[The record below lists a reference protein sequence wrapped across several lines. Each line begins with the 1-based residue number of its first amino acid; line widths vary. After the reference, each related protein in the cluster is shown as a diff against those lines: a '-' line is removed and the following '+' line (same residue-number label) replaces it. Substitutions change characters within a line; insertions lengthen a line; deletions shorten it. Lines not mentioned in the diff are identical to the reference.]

1 MGRIR
6 QVSMG
11 AGMAL
16 YQGFRPFAAA
26 GVIAA
31 TTLVSACG
39 GGGGGSASPSASS
52 PDVLNLSTAVQSEHV
67 AEYAG
72 AFGMLSGPGVAAIYT
87 SIVSSF
93 VQNAT
98 ASSASSS
105 KTCPTGGSVNV
116 VAQNAGSDGL
126 RSGETATVTF
136 NQCIG
141 QVQAPTVA
149 SDSQVS
155 GSVTV
160 QVQDVTG
167 VVGSTTQNWSYTA
180 TETANSL
187 TLVSGSSTNTL
198 NGTVTYSMSFD
209 AATGVTTTTASAPSV
224 TIGRTQTTSSSTITG
239 AITVSSLAYSRT
251 HGPGSSMDTLS
262 TSGAVSVTA
271 SDAIISFNVSTPTPV
286 VVSDNNVQAGVVVLS
301 TDNTVETITAQN
313 ATTVGISVTSGGKTG
328 TYTESLSDFTSIA
341 GG

>member
-1 MGRIR
+1 MGWIR
-6 QVSMG
+6 QASMG

-31 TTLVSACG
+31 STLMSACG
-39 GGGGGSASPSASS
+39 GGGGGSSSGASS
-52 PDVLNLSTAVQSEHV
+52 PDVLNLSSAVQSEHV

-87 SIVSSF
+87 SIVSSL
-93 VQNAT
+93 VQNVT
-98 ASSASSS
+98 ASVASSS
-105 KTCPTGGSVNV
+105 KACTTGGSVDV
-116 VAQNAGSDGL
+116 VTQNAGSSGL

-141 QVQAPTVA
+141 QVQAPTV
-149 SDSQVS
+149 SSNSQVS

-167 VVGSTTQNWSYTA
+167 VVGSTTQSWSYTA
-180 TETANSL
+180 TETANNL

-198 NGTVTYSMSFD
+198 NGTVTYSVSFD
-209 AATGVTTTTASAPSV
+209 AATGVTTTTANAPSV

-239 AITVSSLAYSRT
+239 AITIDSLAYARV
-251 HGPGSSMDTLS
+251 HGPGDSMDTLA
-262 TSGAVSVTA
+262 TSAAVSVTA

-286 VVSDNNVQAGVVVLS
+286 VINNGNVQAGVVVLS
-301 TDNTVETITAQN
+301 TSNTIETITAQN
-313 ATTVGISVTSGGKTG
+313 ATTVGITVTSGGKTG
-328 TYTESLSDFTSIA
+328 TYTESVSDFSSIA

>member
-6 QVSMG
+6 QASMG

-16 YQGFRPFAAA
+16 YQGFRPIAAA

-31 TTLVSACG
+31 STLMSACG
-39 GGGGGSASPSASS
+39 GGGGGSSSGASS
-52 PDVLNLSTAVQSEHV
+52 PDVLNLSSAVQSEHV

-93 VQNAT
+93 VQNVT
-98 ASSASSS
+98 ASAASSS
-105 KTCPTGGSVNV
+105 TACTTGGSVDV
-116 VAQNAGSDGL
+116 VTQNAGSSGL

-149 SDSQVS
+149 SNSQVS

-167 VVGSTTQNWSYTA
+167 VVGSTTQSWSYTA

-198 NGTVTYSMSFD
+198 NGTVTYSVSFD
-209 AATGVTTTTASAPSV
+209 AATGITTTTANAPSV

-239 AITVSSLAYSRT
+239 ASSIDSLAYARV
-251 HGPGSSMDTLS
+251 HGPGDSMDTLA
-262 TSGAVSVTA
+262 TSAAVSVTA

-286 VVSDNNVQAGVVVLS
+286 VINNGSVQAGVVVLS
-301 TDNTVETITAQN
+301 TSNTIETITAQN
-313 ATTVGISVTSGGKTG
+313 ATTVGITVTSGGKTG
-328 TYTESLSDFTSIA
+328 SYTESVSDFSSIA

>member
-1 MGRIR
+1 
-6 QVSMG
+6 
-11 AGMAL
+11 MAL

-31 TTLVSACG
+31 STLVSACG
-39 GGGGGSASPSASS
+39 GGGGSGSSGASS

-93 VQNAT
+93 VQGVTAGT
-98 ASSASSS
+98 ASSSNA
-105 KTCPTGGSVNV
+105 CPTGGSVDV
-116 VAQNAGSDGL
+116 VAQNAGSGGL

-136 NQCIG
+136 NQCVG

-149 SDSQVS
+149 SNSQVS

-187 TLVSGSSTNTL
+187 TLVSGGSTNTL

-209 AATGVTTTTASAPSV
+209 AATGITTTTANAPSV

-239 AITVSSLAYSRT
+239 AITIDSLAYSRT

-262 TSGAVSVTA
+262 TSAAVSVTA

-286 VVSDNNVQAGVVVLS
+286 VISNNNVQAGVVLLS
-301 TDNTVETITAQN
+301 TGNTVETITAQN
-313 ATTVGISVTSGGKTG
+313 ASTVAIAVTSGGKTG
-328 TYTESLSDFTSIA
+328 TYTESVSDFTSIA